1 MLSLGMTLHRHL
13 SVAPKH
19 AGSRFAALM
28 DGGGGPI
35 SPSASSASLSSP
47 AAASSSSASASASA
61 ADRFTINLFH
71 ADWSPVLQP
80 IVCSGSSGPLAL
92 RLSTEKIQV

>member
-1 MLSLGMTLHRHL
+1 
-13 SVAPKH
+13 
-19 AGSRFAALM
+19 M

-47 AAASSSSASASASA
+47 AAAAASSASASA

-92 RLSTEKIQV
+92 RLSTEKIQVCMGDCARSRESF

>member
-1 MLSLGMTLHRHL
+1 M
-13 SVAPKH
+13 
-19 AGSRFAALM
+19 M

-47 AAASSSSASASASA
+47 AAASSASA

-80 IVCSGSSGPLAL
+80 IACSGSSGPLAL
-92 RLSTEKIQV
+92 RLSTEKIQVCVRGLRS